1 MIEKRLLIP
10 LTIPEVELIHGLRD
24 IPDSPLKSRILAAV
38 NDLVR
43 LGQGPCCT
51 DAQADGVPCG
61 CGQSQCDACD
71 GALERVDALVET
83 TFPFRAA

>member
-1 MIEKRLLIP
+1 MTEKRLSIP
-10 LTIPEVELIHGLRD
+10 LTTPEHDLIRGLRD
-24 IPDSPLKSRILAAV
+24 IPDSPLKSRILAAM

-43 LGQGPCCT
+43 LGQEPCCT

-71 GALERVDALVET
+71 GALERVDALIET
-83 TFPFRAA
+83 TFPPRAA

>member
-1 MIEKRLLIP
+1 MTETRLSIP

-24 IPDSPLKSRILAAV
+24 IPDSPLKSRILAAM

-43 LGQGPCCT
+43 LGLGPCCA

-71 GALERVDALVET
+71 GALERVAALIET
-83 TFPFRAA
+83 NFPPRAA